1 MIMNRPVSQEGSG
14 EVAAL
19 RTLRVLTYLSK
30 RARPVS
36 AGTIARDCD
45 IPRSSLYRI
54 LRVMERTYFVVHL
67 PEDELWGI
75 GIGAFEIGSGY
86 LRSGVLERSG
96 RPLLMRLTRRTGMV
110 SHLGVLHGSDVLYL
124 LKQTTDEPARPFV
137 TAVGVRLPAHLTAMG
152 RAMLAQLP
160 PEQVRAILWR
170 PGELVTRTGRGP
182 RHMSEL
188 RVILQADRSRGY
200 SVESSSTTEEVSC
213 VAAAVFDHE
222 GLPIAAVGVSYYNE
236 LASGEVEQLAAA
248 VRETADGL
256 TTRLSGTPLRRRA

>member
-1 MIMNRPVSQEGSG
+1 MSRPGDQVPG
-14 EVAAL
+14 EIGAV

-30 RARPVS
+30 RSRPVS

-54 LRVMERTYFVVHL
+54 LRVMERMYFVVHL

-96 RPLLMRLTRRTGMV
+96 RPLLVRLTRRTGMV

-160 PEQVRAILWR
+160 AHQVRAILWR

-182 RHMSEL
+182 RHLSEL
-188 RVILQADRSRGY
+188 REILRADRSRGY

-222 GLPIAAVGVSYYNE
+222 GLPIAAVGVSYYD
-236 LASGEVEQLAAA
+236 LPSAAEVERIASA

-256 TTRLSGTPLRRRA
+256 TTRLSGTPVRRRA